1 MHVSLRRTLGKCAKG
16 FTVVELMVTL
26 GVVAILTV
34 VAVPSFNNMI
44 NSNRLTTTANE
55 MVAGLNV
62 ARMEAIKRNAY
73 TQFCSDSSSSN
84 TTDTLGTAC
93 GTQRGVVYV
102 QLTPASAST
111 VFSAPPDLQMPI
123 QLSGHIN
130 AIRFH
135 ADGLGYAPGSTS
147 PYSDTT
153 TGGSQTWMA
162 DICTASLKT
171 NNHIRIQL
179 AAGSII
185 TTTPATGTCP

>member
-1 MHVSLRRTLGKCAKG
+1 MHVLLRRTLGRCAKG

-26 GVVAILTV
+26 GVIAILTV
-34 VAVPSFNNMI
+34 VAIPSFNSMI
-44 NSNRLTTTANE
+44 NSNRLTTAANE
-55 MVAGLNV
+55 IVAGLNV

-73 TQFCSDSSSSN
+73 AQFCSDSASIN
-84 TTDTLGTAC
+84 TTDTLGTKC
-93 GTQRGVVYV
+93 GTQGGMVLV
-102 QLTPASAST
+102 QLTPATTST
-111 VFSAPPDLQMPI
+111 VFAAPPDLQMPI

-135 ADGLGYAPGSTS
+135 GDGLGYAPGSTS

-153 TGGSQTWMA
+153 TGTSQTWMA
-162 DICTASLKT
+162 DICTASLKS

-185 TTTPATGTCP
+185 TSTSATATCP